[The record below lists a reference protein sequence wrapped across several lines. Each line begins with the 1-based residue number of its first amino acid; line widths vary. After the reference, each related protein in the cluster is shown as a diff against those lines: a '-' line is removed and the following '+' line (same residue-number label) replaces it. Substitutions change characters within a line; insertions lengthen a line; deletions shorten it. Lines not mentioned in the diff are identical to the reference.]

1 MGSNTKT
8 EAKPKRV
15 TLTPAER
22 IAKAEAELAAA
33 KEKAYSKL
41 VKEHASLLE
50 QAAKNDAKIAELQ
63 AKNEGIAA
71 RAKEIEEQV
80 PADLLPS
87 KDTPLPLES

>member
-50 QAAKNDAKIAELQ
+50 QEAKNNVKIAELQ
-63 AKNEGIAA
+63 AKNFGIST
-71 RAKEIEEQV
+71 RLGEIEDQV
-80 PADLLPS
+80 PADLLPTS
-87 KDTPLPLES
+87 DTPLPLES